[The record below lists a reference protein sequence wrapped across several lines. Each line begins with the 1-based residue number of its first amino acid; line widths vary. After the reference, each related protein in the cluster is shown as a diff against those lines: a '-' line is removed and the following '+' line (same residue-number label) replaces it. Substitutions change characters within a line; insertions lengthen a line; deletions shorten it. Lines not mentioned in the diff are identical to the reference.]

1 MPVTKTPH
9 NSGTQGE
16 DDAERRSTARVT
28 MLLLATIRYD
38 DLDPSVTSR
47 VLDLSNGGIRTT
59 LPVVLQRGHP
69 VTVIM
74 KGVGEVR
81 AKIAWTRKGEVGI
94 KFDRK
99 IDKRLVVE
107 ALTGAPAVSHIE
119 FAKSAVPRPGFR
131 IR

>member
-1 MPVTKTPH
+1 VTKTPKDA
-9 NSGTQGE
+9 GTP
-16 DDAERRSTARVT
+16 DTADAERRSAARVT
-28 MLLLATIRYD
+28 MILLATIKYD

-59 LPVVLQRGHP
+59 LPVVLERGHP

-74 KGVGEVR
+74 KGVGEIR
-81 AKIAWTRKGEVGI
+81 AKIAWTRGGEVGI

-99 IDKRLVVE
+99 IEKALVIQ
-107 ALTGAPAVSHIE
+107 ALTGAPTASHIE

>member
-1 MPVTKTPH
+1 M
-9 NSGTQGE
+9 QGK
-16 DDAERRSTARVT
+16 DDPDRRSTARVT

-59 LPVVLQRGHP
+59 LPVMLERGHP

-74 KGVGEVR
+74 KGVGETR
-81 AKIAWTRKGEVGI
+81 AKIAWTRGGEVGI
-94 KFDRK
+94 KFDRRIEK
-99 IDKRLVVE
+99 ALVIQ
-107 ALTGAPAVSHIE
+107 ALTGAPAASHIE